1 MQNPN
6 SVPAVSASAEDEID
20 LQALIGTLLEGRWWI
35 AVATVAALMVGGL
48 YAFSA
53 TRIYQSDA
61 LVQVET
67 KNSGASAALGDLA
80 EALGQEAS
88 PITGEIEILKSRMVI
103 GQAID
108 QLNLTQHVQ
117 PNYFPVLGRALAKR
131 YESEPNQPVAP
142 AVLGLRRFAWG
153 GESLVVSRLDVPDAW
168 MGSVLTLTAASSGT
182 YSLHDEEGEPILKGM
197 VGQPAN
203 ANLPEGPLTL
213 FVQTLQA
220 APGTQFTLSRSA
232 REKEISDI
240 LANLS
245 VSEKGKQSG
254 ILQLTYK
261 GANRKKVAETLNA
274 IVSVYQRQN
283 VERKSAEAQSTLAF
297 LEQQL
302 PELRKKLDESESA
315 LNAFRLKVGSVDLT
329 QETQIVLQESVQL
342 EQARLELEQKK
353 REALQR
359 FTPNHPVIQTL
370 DAQLAKL
377 NQRMG
382 GVNSRTRNLPE
393 TQQELLTLMQNVKVN
408 TDLYAN
414 LLNNAQELRVV
425 KAGTVGNVRIVD
437 YAYPTRVPVAPKVP
451 LIMALSLMLGA
462 MLGVVGVFIRNAL
475 HNGVRDPAVVEKA
488 TGLPTYASVPFAA
501 AQANM
506 LKDLESNRIAQAILA
521 VEEPQSVTIE
531 SLRSLRSALH
541 FAMADASNNIVML
554 TGPSPG
560 LGKSFISLNLAATLA
575 LSGQRVVVVDA
586 DMRRGHIHKFVGK
599 ARSPGLSELITGA
612 ASLDQALQSTSA
624 ENLFC
629 ITTGTIPPNPSELLL
644 KTQFSDLL
652 KHLSSVFDLVIVDT
666 PPVLAVADAGVVGSQ
681 AGTTLLVL
689 KTGEHPL
696 RMIEDTVRR
705 LRSAGVQVRGTIFNQ
720 TQQSQGY
727 NGARYGYKYGYYHY
741 EYKQNSVKK

>member
-1 MQNPN
+1 MQNLN
-6 SVPAVSASAEDEID
+6 SATSISVTSNDEID
-20 LQALIGTLLEGRWWI
+20 LQALVGTILEGRWQI
-35 AVATVAALMVGGL
+35 AIATAAALTVGL
-48 YAFSA
+48 IYSFSA
-53 TRIYQSDA
+53 TRIYESDA

-67 KNSGASAALGDLA
+67 KSSGASAALGELA
-80 EALGQEAS
+80 EALGQDSS
-88 PITGEIEILKSRMVI
+88 PIAGEVEILKSRMVI
-103 GQAID
+103 GQAVE
-108 QLNLTQHVQ
+108 QLDLTLKVQ
-117 PNYFPVLGRALAKR
+117 PRYFPIIGRSVAKR
-131 YESEPNQPVAP
+131 FTPSPDMPIAS
-142 AVLGLRRFAWG
+142 AKLGLRQYAWG
-153 GESLVVSRLDVPDAW
+153 GESLVVSRLDLPEAW
-168 MGSVLTLTAASSGT
+168 MGANLTLTAEAGGA
-182 YSLHDEEGEPILKGM
+182 YELHDEEGRLLLKGM
-197 VGQPAN
+197 SGELA
-203 ANLPEGPLTL
+203 AITFPEGPLSL
-213 FVQTLQA
+213 FVQTLHA
-220 APGTQFTLSRSA
+220 ARGTQFLLSRSA
-232 REKEISDI
+232 REKAISEV

-245 VSEKGKQSG
+245 VSEKSKQSG

-261 GANRKKVAETLNA
+261 GANRKKVADTLNA

-359 FTPNHPVIQTL
+359 FTANHPVIQTL

-382 GVNSRTRNLPE
+382 GVDSRTRNLPE

-451 LIMALSLMLGA
+451 LIVALSLILGA
-462 MLGVVGVFIRNAL
+462 MLGVAGVFISNAL
-475 HNGVRDPAVVEKA
+475 QNGVRDPAVVEKA

-506 LKDLESNRIAQAILA
+506 LKNLENGRITHAILA

-541 FAMADASNNIVML
+541 FALADASNNIVML
-554 TGPSPG
+554 TGPTPN
-560 LGKSFISLNLAATLA
+560 LGKSFVSLNFAAVMA
-575 LSGQRVVVVDA
+575 LSGRRVVVMDA
-586 DMRRGHIHKFVGK
+586 DMRRGHIHTMVGK
-599 ARSPGLSELITGA
+599 SRAPGLSDLITG
-612 ASLDQALQSTSA
+612 SVPIDKALQPTSV
-624 ENLFC
+624 ENLFF
-629 ITTGTIPPNPSELLL
+629 ISTGTIPPNPSELLL
-644 KTQFSDLL
+644 KVQFSDLL

-666 PPVLAVADAGVVGSQ
+666 PPVLAVADAGIVGSQ

-689 KTGEHPL
+689 KTAEHPI
-696 RMIEDTVRR
+696 RMIEDTLSR
-705 LRSAGVQVRGTIFNQ
+705 LRDAGVKVRGTIFNQ
-720 TQQSQGY
+720 TQRSQGY
-727 NGARYGYKYGYYHY
+727 YGARYGYKYGYYNY
-741 EYKQNSVKK
+741 EYRNAGK